1 MSIEILA
8 PSGSMESV
16 RAAVRCGA
24 DAIYLGGKE
33 FSARANATN
42 FTDEELCEAV
52 RYCHLNG
59 VAVHQAINTLATD
72 GQLSEVV
79 KTAKR
84 SAEIGV
90 DAFIIQDLGVASEI
104 RKAVGNIPLH
114 ASTQMSIHS
123 EEGVLLAKDLG
134 FSRVVVSRELSF
146 KEIEHLC
153 TLGIEIECFVHGA
166 LCMSVSGQCYMSAM
180 IGSRSA
186 NRGLC
191 AQSCRLPFSAK
202 KGVDYNAL
210 SLKDLSYIEHI
221 RELERI
227 GVASLKIEGRM
238 KRPEY
243 VAGAVTACRKAL
255 DGQTPDTD
263 TLKAVF
269 SRSGFTDG
277 YYYNRTGREMFGT
290 RQKEDVVAAEKVLPE
305 LRELYK
311 NEIKSREI
319 YFSARIKKNSP
330 VLLSASADG
339 AEFSVSGSIPQSAE
353 KKAIDSEYVSRQLS
367 KLGDTVFSLGGIDCD
382 IDDGLFLPASEINE
396 LRRNAVSGLSEE
408 LIKSRSSVNSAAV
421 TDFSEAE
428 KIFPTRKTRLFV
440 RKYRQLSKVDI
451 TDKDIVIPLSEYDKI
466 TDCKENFLLAPPR
479 YITDE
484 KSVKEMLLSAK
495 KNGFGRVYCNNLSH
509 IGLAREVGMEMAGGY
524 GLNITNSSS
533 VGELARMGLSS
544 CELSFELKLT
554 QISAIKRDIP
564 CGIIVYG
571 RLPLMLTRN
580 CPIAAQTGCKNCGGV
595 ITDRTGREFP
605 VMCSD
610 RKDFA
615 EIFNCDRLYLADKQS
630 DMKNT
635 DFSVFF
641 FTDET
646 ADEVRDILT
655 RYENNETAP
664 TGITRGLYYRGI
676 I

>member
-90 DAFIIQDLGVASEI
+90 DAFIIQDLGVAAEI

-221 RELERI
+221 RELELI

-277 YYYNRTGREMFGT
+277 YYCNRTGREMFGT

-339 AEFSVSGSIPQSAE
+339 AEFSVSGNIPQSAE

-421 TDFSEAE
+421 TDFPEAE
-428 KIFPTRKTRLFV
+428 KIFPTRKF
-440 RKYRQLSKVDI
+440 
-451 TDKDIVIPLSEYDKI
+451 
-466 TDCKENFLLAPPR
+466 
-479 YITDE
+479 
-484 KSVKEMLLSAK
+484 
-495 KNGFGRVYCNNLSH
+495 SH
-509 IGLAREVGMEMAGGY
+509 
-524 GLNITNSSS
+524 
-533 VGELARMGLSS
+533 
-544 CELSFELKLT
+544 
-554 QISAIKRDIP
+554 
-564 CGIIVYG
+564 
-571 RLPLMLTRN
+571 
-580 CPIAAQTGCKNCGGV
+580 
-595 ITDRTGREFP
+595 
-605 VMCSD
+605 
-610 RKDFA
+610 
-615 EIFNCDRLYLADKQS
+615 
-630 DMKNT
+630 
-635 DFSVFF
+635 
-641 FTDET
+641 
-646 ADEVRDILT
+646 
-655 RYENNETAP
+655 
-664 TGITRGLYYRGI
+664 
-676 I
+676 